1 MCLEKCKYTFYQD
14 FIRSRE
20 ECFRM
25 STVEKPE
32 KNVASF
38 EFTVSADEFEK
49 AVEKAYRKNVG
60 KINIQGFRRGK
71 APRMIIEKY
80 YGKEIFYED
89 AINIVLPDA
98 YDKAVE
104 ENGIHPVAQPEIDIK
119 GEIVKGDDI
128 TFTAK
133 VTVKPEF
140 EHGTYKCIQADKV
153 THRTLKKDVDA
164 EIEKLRERNSRMVPV
179 EDRAVQKDD
188 IANIDFEGFSDGK
201 AFDGGKGENFDLTI
215 GSGQFIPGFEDQL
228 IGANIGD
235 EVTVNVKFP
244 DEYHADELKGKDA
257 MFKVKI
263 NGIKVKELPALD
275 DEFAKDVSEFDTL
288 EELQKST
295 KEKLSAA
302 NKEKAQH
309 ETEENVIN
317 AVCDATEIDIPQE
330 MIDTQIQN
338 MIRDFDMQMR
348 YQGMDLQQYMKYT
361 GTTADMLKEQF
372 KDDAA
377 KRVKTS
383 LILEKVCEVEG
394 IDATDKDVEKEY
406 QKTVESS
413 GMKLEDVKKY
423 IPESDIKDRIK
434 AEKTIKFLVDNANF
448 K

>member
-140 EHGTYKCIQADKV
+140 ELGTYKGIQADKV

-413 GMKLEDVKKY
+413 GMKLENVKKY

>member
-1 MCLEKCKYTFYQD
+1 
-14 FIRSRE
+14 
-20 ECFRM
+20 M
-25 STVEKPE
+25 STVEKVD
-32 KNVASF
+32 KNVVSF
-38 EFTVSADEFEK
+38 EFSVSAEEFEK

-60 KINIQGFRRGK
+60 KINIQGFRKGK
-71 APRMIIEKY
+71 APRQIIERY
-80 YGKEIFYED
+80 YGAEIFYED

-98 YDKAVE
+98 YDKAID

-119 GEIVKGDDI
+119 GEISKEDGV

-133 VTVKPEF
+133 VVVKPEF
-140 EHGTYKCIQADKV
+140 EMGTYKGIAATKV

-164 EIEKLRERNSRMVPV
+164 EIEKLRERNSRMVSV
-179 EDRAVQKDD
+179 EDRAVKKDD
-188 IANIDFEGFSDGK
+188 IANIDFEGFCDGV

-228 IGANIGD
+228 IGKNIGD
-235 EVTVNVKFP
+235 EVEVNVKFP
-244 DEYHADELKGKDA
+244 DEYHAEDLKGKDA

-263 NGIKVKELPALD
+263 NGIKVKELPELD

-288 EELQKST
+288 EELQKDT

-302 NKEKAQH
+302 NKERAQH
-309 ETEENVIN
+309 ETEENVIQ
-317 AVCDATEIDIPQE
+317 AVCDATEIDIPEE
-330 MIDTQIQN
+330 MIDNQIQN

-348 YQGMDLQQYMKYT
+348 YQGMSLEQYMTYT
-361 GTTADMLKEQF
+361 GTTMDMLKDQF
-372 KDDAA
+372 KEEAG

-383 LILEKVCEVEG
+383 LILEKVCELEG
-394 IDATDKDVEKEY
+394 IKATDADVEKEY

-423 IPESDIKDRIK
+423 IPEEDIKERIK
-434 AEKTIKFLVDNANF
+434 GEKTVKFLVDNANF

>member
-1 MCLEKCKYTFYQD
+1 
-14 FIRSRE
+14 
-20 ECFRM
+20 M

-140 EHGTYKCIQADKV
+140 ELGTYKGIQADKV

-179 EDRAVQKDD
+179 EDRTVQKDD

-244 DEYHADELKGKDA
+244 DEYHAEELKGKDA

-423 IPESDIKDRIK
+423 ISESDIKDRIK

>member
-1 MCLEKCKYTFYQD
+1 
-14 FIRSRE
+14 
-20 ECFRM
+20 M

-140 EHGTYKCIQADKV
+140 ELGTYKGIQADKV

-228 IGANIGD
+228 IGANVGD

-244 DEYHADELKGKDA
+244 DEYHAEELKGKDA

>member
-133 VTVKPEF
+133 VTVKPQMQTPRQVRRF
-140 EHGTYKCIQADKV
+140 
-153 THRTLKKDVDA
+153 
-164 EIEKLRERNSRMVPV
+164 
-179 EDRAVQKDD
+179 
-188 IANIDFEGFSDGK
+188 ANQYESQSH
-201 AFDGGKGENFDLTI
+201 NFC
-215 GSGQFIPGFEDQL
+215 F
-228 IGANIGD
+228 
-235 EVTVNVKFP
+235 
-244 DEYHADELKGKDA
+244 
-257 MFKVKI
+257 
-263 NGIKVKELPALD
+263 
-275 DEFAKDVSEFDTL
+275 
-288 EELQKST
+288 
-295 KEKLSAA
+295 
-302 NKEKAQH
+302 
-309 ETEENVIN
+309 
-317 AVCDATEIDIPQE
+317 
-330 MIDTQIQN
+330 
-338 MIRDFDMQMR
+338 
-348 YQGMDLQQYMKYT
+348 
-361 GTTADMLKEQF
+361 
-372 KDDAA
+372 
-377 KRVKTS
+377 
-383 LILEKVCEVEG
+383 
-394 IDATDKDVEKEY
+394 
-406 QKTVESS
+406 
-413 GMKLEDVKKY
+413 
-423 IPESDIKDRIK
+423 
-434 AEKTIKFLVDNANF
+434 
-448 K
+448 

>member
-1 MCLEKCKYTFYQD
+1 
-14 FIRSRE
+14 
-20 ECFRM
+20 M

-140 EHGTYKCIQADKV
+140 ELGTYKGIQADKV

-179 EDRAVQKDD
+179 EDRTVQKDD

-244 DEYHADELKGKDA
+244 DEYHAEELKGKDA

-383 LILEKVCEVEG
+383 LILEKICEVEG

-423 IPESDIKDRIK
+423 IPEGDIKDRIK

>member
-1 MCLEKCKYTFYQD
+1 
-14 FIRSRE
+14 
-20 ECFRM
+20 M

-140 EHGTYKCIQADKV
+140 ELGTYKGIQADKV